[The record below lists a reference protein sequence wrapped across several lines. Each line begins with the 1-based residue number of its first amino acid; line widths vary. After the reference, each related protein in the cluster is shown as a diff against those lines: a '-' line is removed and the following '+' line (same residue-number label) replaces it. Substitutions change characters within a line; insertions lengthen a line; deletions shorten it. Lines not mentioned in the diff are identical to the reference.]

1 VKQPKLTIADL
12 LGHVTNG
19 EVRVTLPASL
29 EWLER
34 AKRHIINSL
43 TEKELE
49 VLRMRFENDPEALAE
64 IDGIRKP

>member
-1 VKQPKLTIADL
+1 MKQPKLTIADL

-34 AKRHIINSL
+34 AKRHVVKSL
-43 TEKELE
+43 TDAEYE
-49 VLRMRFENDPEALAE
+49 VLRIRFKDDPEALAE
-64 IDGIRKP
+64 IEECRK